1 MVKSDSSW
9 PRPQH
14 VAWQSSY
21 LNRSSMLAEPSLL
34 GLPAYAKSSAVIFP
48 AVGAFPGFAAPAIPS
63 LKTELTNEVQQG
75 FLQRPNPEPSLKETH
90 TGGALQ
96 NANHASFQ
104 KKLLIFD
111 HSGNMTR
118 LVYGPGVPLVQ
129 SAIVTATK
137 FAQGYDVNEEVQ
149 ARNKDKIFLSNYGL
163 PEVSHKDHMAHEE
176 SEMHEDTEEINALLY
191 SDDDEYDDDN
201 DNDNDDDNNEVTSTG
216 RSPLETKR
224 THVMQEQFKNT
235 NEDIAS
241 SDWPNKRLK
250 SIDGGYSIS
259 LPPVDCASSLRLNE
273 TPECVSDAES
283 KLSSGCAYF
292 VEKNVAD
299 NSMVDD
305 IQLKR
310 DKILE
315 SLKVLESLIPGAK
328 GKEPLLVIDGTIQY
342 LKSLMSQ
349 TGANGVKYDLQ
360 VG

>member
-21 LNRSSMLAEPSLL
+21 LNPSSMLAEPSLL
-34 GLPAYAKSSAVIFP
+34 GLPAYAKSTAGIFP
-48 AVGAFPGFAAPAIPS
+48 AVSAFPGFTAPAIPS
-63 LKTELTNEVQQG
+63 LKTELTNEVHQG
-75 FLQRPNPEPSLKETH
+75 FVQSPNPEPSLKETH
-90 TGGALQ
+90 TGRALQ
-96 NANHASFQ
+96 NANHASLQ
-104 KKLLIFD
+104 NKLLIFD

-118 LVYGPGVPLVQ
+118 LVYGPVVPLVH
-129 SAIVTATK
+129 STIVTATK
-137 FAQGYDVNEEVQ
+137 FAQGYGVNVEGK
-149 ARNKDKIFLSNYGL
+149 ARNKDQKFIANYSL
-163 PEVSHKDHMAHEE
+163 PEVPDKDRTAHEE

-191 SDDDEYDDDN
+191 SDDDDEYDDDY
-201 DNDNDDDNNEVTSTG
+201 DNDDDNNEVTSTG

-224 THVMQEQFKNT
+224 THLMEEQFEDT

-250 SIDGGYSIS
+250 SIDGGYNIS
-259 LPPVDCASSLRLNE
+259 LSPVDCASSLRLNE
-273 TPECVSDAES
+273 MPECVSDAES
-283 KLSSGCAYF
+283 KLSSGCAHC
-292 VEKNVAD
+292 VEKTVAD

-305 IQLKR
+305 IQLKT
-310 DKILE
+310 DKIRE
-315 SLKVLESLIPGAK
+315 SLKVLESLIPGTK